1 MAPRGPAYRPSMDPE
16 TRERPAAL
24 SLARGAPTA
33 SCLLLA
39 GRSPGPAARSDAAW
53 FGSLDRRLQRLHRS
67 WTSVLKNDRTRRD
80 EHGFAAY
87 AWPVCPPRAV
97 HPRGPAHGHALV
109 DDQPLDAQA
118 RVDVGHQRTGRRAGR
133 RIL

>member
-53 FGSLDRRLQRLHRS
+53 FGALDRRLQPLHRS
-67 WTSVLKNDRTRRD
+67 WTSVLQLDGSRRD
-80 EHGFAAY
+80 EHHIA
-87 AWPVCPPRAV
+87 PHPRAIAL
-97 HPRGPAHGHALV
+97 PRAGDLRGPSHGHALV
-109 DDQPLDAQA
+109 DRQ
-118 RVDVGHQRTGRRAGR
+118 
-133 RIL
+133 